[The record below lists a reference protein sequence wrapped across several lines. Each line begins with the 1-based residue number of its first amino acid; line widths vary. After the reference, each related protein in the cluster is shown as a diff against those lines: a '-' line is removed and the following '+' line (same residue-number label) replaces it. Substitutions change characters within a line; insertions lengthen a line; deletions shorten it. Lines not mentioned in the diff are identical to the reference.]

1 MKAFIIHGAFGSSK
15 ENWFPWLRQNLSKLG
30 IDVIVPDLP
39 TPQGQT
45 VDIWMHM
52 IDKHVKD
59 LDEGAIFIGHSVGC
73 AFILS
78 ILEKLK
84 SPAVGCYFVAGF
96 TGALGKDIDKINKNI
111 ADRNFDWIKIKSKSR
126 KFVMFAS
133 DNDPWVPFEKSKEL
147 IEKLG
152 GDIISVPGAGHF
164 NSASGY
170 NEFKPLLE
178 RIILD
183 VKK

>member
-45 VDIWMHM
+45 TDIWMHM
-52 IDKHVKD
+52 LDRHLKD

-84 SPAVGCYFVAGF
+84 TPAVGCYFVAGF
-96 TGALGKDIDKINKNI
+96 TGALGKDIDSLNKNLS
-111 ADRNFDWIKIKSKSR
+111 DKNFNWIKIKSNSR

-133 DNDPWVPFEKSKEL
+133 NNDPWVPFEKSKEL

-152 GDIISVPGAGHF
+152 GEIISVPGAGHF

-178 RIILD
+178 KIILD